1 MSMLSDLR
9 EERRRDRPDAA
20 EQARLD
26 REHDLRL
33 RREDR
38 ERRRRE
44 RQQRID
50 RWMAAIKSAN
60 RWITRH
66 PVDLLMSVIVVV
78 PGLLAWTA
86 MAAFGVDIYGHIG
99 VTFPLFSEA
108 ASWTFAFA
116 VQRARRR
123 GGPVRMLMTGL
134 VITTAIQ
141 GARTFAHG
149 AMQGP
154 LVGLVMALV
163 SVSGVVIHQIRVW
176 SDRQAPTRE
185 ERRQQQ
191 LARLAARRRH
201 RMEMTAV
208 REAAGQLH
216 PDGSVRLLVRPGT
229 VQLGRSRLRPWQR
242 RLVYIAPIPGAGADG
257 ADAAVSSIASE
268 TEAWL
273 ASIDPSELPSIAPR
287 STQSDPAADL
297 HGSTP
302 DRGSIRMPDRR
313 SDAQLEVEFW
323 AAIGQQLP
331 LDEGRP
337 IDPSSAESV
346 RRGLRCSPRRARAL
360 RDAWKRSGGAGGAG
374 GASPV
379 AA

>member
-1 MSMLSDLR
+1 MSLMSDLR
-9 EERRRDRPDAA
+9 EERRRDRAAAA

-60 RWITRH
+60 RWIARH
-66 PVDLLMSVIVVV
+66 PIDLLMSVIVIV

-86 MAAFGVDIYGHIG
+86 MATFGADIYGPLG
-99 VTFPLFSEA
+99 ALFPLFSEA
-108 ASWTFAFA
+108 ASWVFAFA

-141 GARTFAHG
+141 GALNFAHG

-163 SVSGVVIHQIRVW
+163 SVSGVVIHQIHVW

-208 REAAGQLH
+208 REAPGQLH

-229 VQLGRSRLRPWQR
+229 VQLRRSRLRPWQR
-242 RLVYIAPIPGAGADG
+242 RLAYIAPIPGVGADG
-257 ADAAVSSIASE
+257 ADTKVSSIAEE

-273 ASIDPSELPSIAPR
+273 ASIDPSELASIAPR
-287 STQSDPAADL
+287 STHPDPAADL
-297 HGSTP
+297 HESTL
-302 DRGSIRMPDRR
+302 DRGSVRTPDRR
-313 SDAQLEVEFW
+313 SDEQLEAEFW
-323 AAIGQQLP
+323 AAIEQQLP

-337 IDPSSAESV
+337 IDPSSAESI

-360 RDAWKRSGGAGGAG
+360 RDTWKRTGGAG